1 MADPALEAL
10 LLQCSTAVDT
20 AQIKQA
26 EQQIKVLLKRA
37 SNVPSF
43 MSQIQHSQHAP
54 VRQMAAVLLRKKINT
69 HWTKLG
75 EDTQIAIKQVL
86 LATVA
91 VDPQPLV
98 RRSLALLISTICKH
112 QVPFGQWNEVL
123 AFVQQCTVQSEEQH
137 RSLGFMLLQFM
148 VISIFA
154 NY

>member
-20 AQIKQA
+20 TQIKAA
-26 EQQIKVLLKRA
+26 EQQVKDLLKRA
-37 SNVPSF
+37 SNVASF

-69 HWTKLG
+69 HWTKLD
-75 EDTQIAIKQVL
+75 ESTQTAIKQVL

-98 RRSLALLISTICKH
+98 RRSLALLISTLI
-112 QVPFGQWNEVL
+112 
-123 AFVQQCTVQSEEQH
+123 
-137 RSLGFMLLQFM
+137 RLLC
-148 VISIFA
+148 S
-154 NY
+154 